1 VFDSL
6 LFLGIV
12 DIEVDCRKAVVCSY
26 ERERGVGETEQ
37 ERARAGERAR

>member
-1 VFDSL
+1 MFDPL

-26 ERERGVGETEQ
+26 GRERGSGRD
-37 ERARAGERAR
+37 RARESESG